1 VSRNMPF
8 AGAYIS
14 QHYGKPKRGQ
24 HVIQIEIDRSLYLD
38 EASIEPLASFAD
50 FQTRLRV
57 VIEKIVEVEKGKDR
71 IAAE

>member
-1 VSRNMPF
+1 VSRNVPF

-38 EASIEPLASFAD
+38 EASIKPLASFVD
-50 FQTRLRV
+50 FQTRLRT
-57 VIEKIVEVEKGKDR
+57 VIEKVAAVELGKDQ